1 MEPLDRGHI
10 VRLDI
15 HVRGEVEMES
25 SSSAVAVG
33 EGRTLDSKGA
43 E

>member
-15 HVRGEVEMES
+15 HDRGEVEKE
-25 SSSAVAVG
+25 SAVK

>member
-25 SSSAVAVG
+25 SAAAVG